1 MDNPIPAAIFGG
13 LLLFTGIVMLLSQ
26 RRTGEVVDQGKSKEE
41 CRYLQ
46 HRLRRRTQVAGMI
59 ILVGVMIPVGDSLIS
74 WKNAPGTF
82 AVYWMIV
89 IGLACWIGLL
99 ALGDMAAT
107 RAYMAR
113 ELNRLHRSELELHR
127 VAQRARETNQ
137 NHSLDS

>member
-13 LLLFTGIVMLLSQ
+13 LLLLTGMIMLISQ
-26 RRTGEVVDQGKSKEE
+26 RRAVTETDQGNSKDE
-41 CRYLQ
+41 RNYLQ
-46 HRLRRRTQVAGMI
+46 HRARRRTQVAGMI

-127 VAQRARETNQ
+127 VAQRARDSKQ
-137 NHSLDS
+137 NPSLDS